1 MYVLPMKW
9 ITTCQN
15 YKDNLLSSYFIFGK
29 NAAAAAA
36 DDDDDIVLI
45 SVLHLIAFFLKYLNF

>member
-1 MYVLPMKW
+1 M

-36 DDDDDIVLI
+36 AADDDDIVLI

>member
-1 MYVLPMKW
+1 M

-36 DDDDDIVLI
+36 AAAADDDDIVLI